1 MTRDNITWAHLPQ
14 TQPPFPGMLAPFVHE
29 MDIIEE
35 AFLQEITVA
44 MYVSIHH

>member
-1 MTRDNITWAHLPQ
+1 MTRDDINWAHLPQ

-35 AFLQEITVA
+35 AFLQKLL
-44 MYVSIHH
+44 